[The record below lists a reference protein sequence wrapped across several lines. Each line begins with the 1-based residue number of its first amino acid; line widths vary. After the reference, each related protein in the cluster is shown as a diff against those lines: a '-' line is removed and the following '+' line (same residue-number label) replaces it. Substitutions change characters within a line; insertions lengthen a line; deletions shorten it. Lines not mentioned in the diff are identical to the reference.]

1 MHPARRS
8 AAVRTISLTAILTA
22 SLAAV
27 AAWAVPLD
35 AAGVRLDLREGWA
48 LQSSAKVTAGGEA
61 VSQPG
66 FATAGWHRATV
77 PTTVV
82 SALVADGTYPDPYYG
97 MNMRRIPGVA
107 YKVGTNFSNQGM
119 PADSPFAVPWWY
131 RTEFT
136 LPPDAA
142 GRTLW
147 LRLDGVNFRFDAW
160 LNGKKIAD
168 AAKTAGAYRVH
179 ELDVTAA
186 AKPGANA
193 LAVLVSAPKPTDLAI
208 TFVDWNP
215 MPPDKVMGLY
225 RPVTL
230 TTTGPV
236 ALRHP
241 QVVTKLNP
249 PANDR
254 AELTVKVFATNATNA
269 PVAGTLRGRAT
280 VSHTETGRTSGIALQ
295 KDVTLAAGESREL
308 VLTPVEIPQL
318 RLAQPRLWWP
328 AQYGEPVLH
337 DLDLELVVNGATSDR
352 AKTRFGIREFTAELT
367 SSGLVYKVNGR
378 KILIRGAGWTPE
390 MMLRYSPERYEQE
403 IAYVKDMG
411 LNTIRLEGKLEAE
424 PFFDVTDRE
433 GILVMP
439 GWCCCDHWEKWKDWD
454 AEDLPVATTSLR
466 DQALRL
472 RGRASVFTWL
482 NGSDG
487 PPPANVE
494 KAYLD
499 VLKETGFPNPVVSS
513 ATEKKA
519 ELSGPSGMKMRGP
532 YEWVPPLYWYTD
544 TKIGGPH
551 GFATEI
557 GPGPAPPPLES
568 LKRFI
573 PEDELWPINEVWDYH
588 CGGGPFKTIDVFTKA
603 MDARYGP
610 SKSVEE
616 YARKA
621 QAAAYESHRA
631 MLESFGER
639 KYTAT
644 GVIQWMQNNAWPG
657 MIWHLY
663 DFYLRPG
670 GSYFGAKKAG
680 EPLHVQF
687 AYDDRSV
694 VVVNS
699 TVREHEG
706 LKATARVLDLA
717 SKELLAR
724 TAPVDVGP
732 DASVKVFPVPEP
744 PGLTPTYFLAL
755 SLDDAAGRTVSRNVY
770 WLSTKPDALAWDKS
784 EWYYTPL
791 TQYADLT
798 GLQQLP
804 PAEVKAT
811 ARFESGRAKV
821 TLENPSK
828 ALAFLVHLAVRKG
841 PGGEEVLPVLWQDN
855 YVTLLPG
862 ETRELAAM
870 YAAKDLGGAAP
881 VVTIDGWNIA
891 PTTVK

>member
-1 MHPARRS
+1 MQSGLRP
-8 AAVRTISLTAILTA
+8 VAILTA
-22 SLAAV
+22 FCAALTGGV
-27 AAWAVPLD
+27 MATAAD
-35 AAGVRLDLREGWA
+35 VRLDLREGWA
-48 LQSSAKVTAGGEA
+48 IQSSAKVTGGGEA
-61 VSQPG
+61 VSKPG
-66 FATAGWHRATV
+66 FATTGWHRATV

-82 SALVADGTYPDPYYG
+82 SALVVDGTYPDPYYG
-97 MNMRRIPGVA
+97 MNLREIPGTS
-107 YKVGTNFSNQGM
+107 YKISTNFSNEPM

-136 LPPDAA
+136 LPPEAT
-142 GRTLW
+142 GKTLW
-147 LRLDGVNFRFDAW
+147 LRLDGVNFKFDAW

-168 AAKTAGAYRVH
+168 AAKTAGAFRVH
-179 ELDVTAA
+179 ELDVTGAA
-186 AKPGANA
+186 TPGANA
-193 LAVLVSAPKPTDLAI
+193 LAVLVSAPKPTDLGI

-230 TTTGPV
+230 VATGPV

-254 AELTVKVFATNATNA
+254 AELTVKVFATNATKA
-269 PVAGTLRGRAT
+269 LVTGTLKGTAAG
-280 VSHTETGRTSGIALQ
+280 VALQ
-295 KDVTLAAGESREL
+295 KEVALAAGETREIAIGPKD
-308 VLTPVEIPQL
+308 VPA
-318 RLAQPRLWWP
+318 LALANPRLWWP

-337 DLDLELVVNGATSDR
+337 DVELELVVKGAVSDR
-352 AKTRFGIREFTAELT
+352 AQAKFGIREFTAERT
-367 SSGLVYKVNGR
+367 PSGLVYSVNGHR
-378 KILIRGAGWTPE
+378 ILIRGAGWTSE
-390 MMLRYSPERYEQE
+390 MMLRYSPERYAQE

-411 LNTIRLEGKLEAE
+411 LNTIRLEGKLEAD
-424 PFFDVTDRE
+424 PFFDTADRE
-433 GILVMP
+433 GVLVMP
-439 GWCCCDHWEKWKDWD
+439 GWCCCDLWEKWKEWD
-454 AEDLPVATTSLR
+454 AEDLPVATASLR
-466 DQALRL
+466 DQILRL
-472 RGRASVFTWL
+472 RGHASVFTWL
-482 NGSDG
+482 NGSDN

-499 VLKETGFPNPVVSS
+499 AEKELGFPNPIVSS

-519 ELSGPSGMKMRGP
+519 ELSGESGVKMRGP

-573 PEDELWPINEVWDYH
+573 PADKLWPINEVWNYH
-588 CGGGPFKTIDVFTKA
+588 CGGGPFQTLGVFTKA
-603 MDARYGP
+603 MDTRYGP
-610 SKSVEE
+610 SKGVEE

-631 MLESFGER
+631 MFESFAER

-680 EPLHVQF
+680 EPLHVQY

-694 VVVNS
+694 VVVNG
-699 TVREHEG
+699 TLKEHKG

-717 SKELLAR
+717 SKELFAK
-724 TAPVDVGP
+724 TAPVNVGP
-732 DASVKVFPVPEP
+732 DGSVKVFAVPEP
-744 PGLTPTYFLAL
+744 PGVTPTYFLAL
-755 SLDDAAGRTVSRNVY
+755 TLEDASGRTVSSNVY
-770 WLSTKPDALAWDKS
+770 WLSAKPDALAWDKS
-784 EWYYTPL
+784 EWYYTPQS
-791 TQYADLT
+791 QYADLT

-804 PAEVKAT
+804 PAEVRAT
-811 ARFESGRAKV
+811 ARFESGRARV
-821 TLENPSK
+821 VLENPSK
-828 ALAFLVHLAVRKG
+828 ALAFLVHLAVHKG
-841 PGGEEVLPVLWQDN
+841 PGGEEVLPVLWEDN

-862 ETRELAAM
+862 ETRELAAS
-870 YAAKDLGGAAP
+870 YAAKDLGGASP
-881 VVTIDGWNIA
+881 VVTVDGWNVA
-891 PTTVK
+891 EATAK